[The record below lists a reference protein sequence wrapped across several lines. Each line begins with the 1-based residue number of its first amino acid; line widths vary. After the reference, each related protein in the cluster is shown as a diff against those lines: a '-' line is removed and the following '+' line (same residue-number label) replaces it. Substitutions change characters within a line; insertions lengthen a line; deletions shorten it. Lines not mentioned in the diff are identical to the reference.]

1 MKKRIFAAVLAAAMV
16 MSLTACGKDAKV
28 TSSVEEV
35 VEEAVASVEEV
46 AEEVVEEAVEE
57 VAAEETTEETEEE
70 VDITGTIDG
79 NVYTNEFFGFKVE
92 AAEGYTF
99 TDENLTGNLE
109 ELANEKIAETDTA
122 LGKLASQKVKA
133 GGQVVDFYL
142 TDSTFLN
149 TLNLTMSYL
158 GSSSITQE
166 SMESIMGIMLPSL
179 KETYEQMGFSDL
191 TCEMSTTTVMG
202 KETPC
207 IVLQGKGESEGISFD
222 MYINQAFMVKDGYMA
237 CFTAGTALED
247 HRDDLLAMISS
258 LE

>member
-1 MKKRIFAAVLAAAMV
+1 MKKKIFAAILAAAMV
-16 MSLTACGKDAKV
+16 MSLTACGKDTKV

-35 VEEAVASVEEV
+35 VEEAVASVEEA

-57 VAAEETTEETEEE
+57 VAAEETAEED

-99 TDENLTGNLE
+99 ADDNLKDTIGDV
-109 ELANEKIAETDTA
+109 AQEKIEGTDTA
-122 LGKLASQKVKA
+122 LGKLASQKVKE

-142 TDSTFLN
+142 ADSTFLN

-158 GSSSITQE
+158 GSSSINQE
-166 SMESIMGIMLPSL
+166 SMESIMSIMLPSL

-202 KETPC
+202 KDTPC
-207 IVLQGKGESEGISFD
+207 IVLQGKGESEGITFD

>member
-1 MKKRIFAAVLAAAMV
+1 MKKKIFAAILAAAMV
-16 MSLTACGKDAKV
+16 MSLTACGKDTKV

-35 VEEAVASVEEV
+35 VEEAVASVEE
-46 AEEVVEEAVEE
+46 ATEEVVEEAVEE
-57 VAAEETTEETEEE
+57 VAAEETTEED

-99 TDENLTGNLE
+99 ADDNLKDTIGDV
-109 ELANEKIAETDTA
+109 AQEKIEGTDTA
-122 LGKLASQKVKA
+122 LGKLASQKVKE

-142 TDSTFLN
+142 ADSSFLN

-166 SMESIMGIMLPSL
+166 SMESIMSIMLPSL

-207 IVLQGKGESEGISFD
+207 IVLQGKGESEGITFD

-247 HRDDLLAMISS
+247 HRDDLLAMITS

>member
-35 VEEAVASVEEV
+35 VEEAVASVEEA

-57 VAAEETTEETEEE
+57 ATEEVAEETEED

-99 TDENLTGNLE
+99 ADDNLKETIGDV
-109 ELANEKIAETDTA
+109 AQEKIEGTDTA

-142 TDSTFLN
+142 ADSTFLN
-149 TLNLTMSYL
+149 TMNLTMSYL

-166 SMESIMGIMLPSL
+166 SMESVMSIMLPSL

-207 IVLQGKGESEGISFD
+207 IVLQGKGESEGITFD
-222 MYINQAFMVKDGYMA
+222 MYVNQAFMVKDGYMA
-237 CFTAGTALED
+237 CFTAGAALED
-247 HRDDLLAMISS
+247 HTGDLLAMISS